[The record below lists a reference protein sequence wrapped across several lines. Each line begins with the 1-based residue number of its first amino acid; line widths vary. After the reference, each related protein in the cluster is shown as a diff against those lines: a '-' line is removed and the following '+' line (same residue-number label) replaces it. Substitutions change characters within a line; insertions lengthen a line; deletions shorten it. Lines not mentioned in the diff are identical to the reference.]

1 MRRLTPARTANAQ
14 RQQPGKLA
22 PANAKGDLHVI
33 PVSNS
38 APNSMFAELAFDEQ
52 IAATQEAL
60 NANNIET
67 VVVDTAEEAQQYV
80 LSLLPE
86 GAEVHMG
93 ASRTLDEIGLTD
105 EIEASGRYQAIRP
118 RLRALDRV
126 TQRREFRKLAS
137 SPDVMLGSVQAV
149 TEQGQVLV
157 ASGGGSQIG
166 PYASGAGMVIW
177 VVGAQKL
184 VHTLEDGLRRLREY
198 ALPLEDE
205 RMRAATG
212 QDTRLNQILIING
225 SLRPN
230 RLKMVIVKEQLGF

>member
-1 MRRLTPARTANAQ
+1 VQ
-14 RQQPGKLA
+14 RQRLGKLA
-22 PANAKGDLHVI
+22 LVNETGDLHV
-33 PVSNS
+33 VSESSSTAN
-38 APNSMFAELAFDEQ
+38 PMFAVLASDEQ

-60 NANNIET
+60 NANNIQT
-67 VVVDTAEEAQQYV
+67 VVVDTAAEARDYV

-93 ASRTLDEIGLTD
+93 ASRTLDEIGLTA
-105 EIEASGRYQAIRP
+105 EIEESGRYQAVRP

-126 TQRREFRKLAS
+126 TQGREWRKLAS
-137 SPDVMLGSVQAV
+137 SPDVMLGSVHAV

-166 PYASGAGMVIW
+166 PYASGAGTVIW

-184 VHTLEDGLRRLREY
+184 VRTLEDGLQRLKEY

-212 QDTRLNQILIING
+212 RSTGLNQILIING

-230 RLKMVIVKEQLGF
+230 RLKMVIVKEQIGF

>member
-1 MRRLTPARTANAQ
+1 MPSQRLGNR
-14 RQQPGKLA
+14 A
-22 PANAKGDLHVI
+22 PANEQGALQVI
-33 PVSNS
+33 PVSAS
-38 APNSMFAELAFDEQ
+38 TPNPLFAELASDEQ
-52 IAATQEAL
+52 IAATQQAL
-60 NANNIET
+60 NANNIQT
-67 VVVDTAEEAQQYV
+67 VVVDTAAEAREYV

-105 EIEASGRYQAIRP
+105 EIEHSGRYQAIRP

-126 TQRREFRKLAS
+126 TQGREWRTLAA

-157 ASGGGSQIG
+157 ASGGGGQIG

-184 VHTLEDGLRRLREY
+184 VRTLEEGLRRLQEY

-205 RMRAATG
+205 RMRAAIG
-212 QDTRLNQILIING
+212 RSTRLNQILIING
-225 SLRPN
+225 SLRPH

>member
-1 MRRLTPARTANAQ
+1 VQ
-14 RQQPGKLA
+14 RQRLGKLA
-22 PANAKGDLHVI
+22 PANETGDLHI
-33 PVSNS
+33 VSES
-38 APNSMFAELAFDEQ
+38 SSTPNPMFAELASDEQ

-60 NANNIET
+60 NANNIQT
-67 VVVDTAEEAQQYV
+67 VVVDTAAEARDYV
-80 LSLLPE
+80 LRLLPE

-93 ASRTLDEIGLTD
+93 ASRTLDEIGLTA
-105 EIEASGRYQAIRP
+105 EIEESGRYQAVRP

-126 TQRREFRKLAS
+126 THGREWRKLAS
-137 SPDVMLGSVQAV
+137 SPDVMLGSVHAV

-166 PYASGAGMVIW
+166 PYASGAGTVIW

-184 VHTLEDGLRRLREY
+184 VRTVEDGLRRLKEY

-212 QDTRLNQILIING
+212 RSTGLNQILIING

-230 RLKMVIVKEQLGF
+230 RLKMVIVKEQIGF